1 VSAREEFPALPGD
14 AEGGMIPLLAA
25 ESGPVAFDPVES
37 AGFVVFADGPLQE
50 LIIIIMAKIETT
62 DIFFI

>member
-1 VSAREEFPALPGD
+1 VSAREEFPALPGA

-25 ESGPVAFDPVES
+25 ESGPVALDPVES
-37 AGFVVFADGPLQE
+37 AGFAGLVDGPLHA
-50 LIIIIMAKIETT
+50 LVIITMAKIETT